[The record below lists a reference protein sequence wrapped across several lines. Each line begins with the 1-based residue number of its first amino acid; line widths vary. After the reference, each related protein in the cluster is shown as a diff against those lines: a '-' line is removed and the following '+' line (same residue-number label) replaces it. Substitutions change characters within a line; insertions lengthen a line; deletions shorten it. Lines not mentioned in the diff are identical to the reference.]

1 MLSQTFHILRTQNL
15 CNFQPSARKYGSD
28 ILSNITIRLFMKHAL
43 QHQDNFNLEMEPLI
57 SCTML
62 ETRILEFLV

>member
-15 CNFQPSARKYGSD
+15 CNFQPSARKYG
-28 ILSNITIRLFMKHAL
+28 SNITIRLFMKHAL